1 MTLYIKEPEIIVN
14 FFKYQDTHWIMAHRY
29 CGRCLKNRGRKTS
42 DPLSMMFNSVG
53 ERISVHTVAQALD
66 CAELAEEGTETA
78 LPSPGTVSFIHSL
91 RLAQPCF

>member
-1 MTLYIKEPEIIVN
+1 
-14 FFKYQDTHWIMAHRY
+14 
-29 CGRCLKNRGRKTS
+29 
-42 DPLSMMFNSVG
+42 MMFNSEG

-78 LPSPGTVSFIHSL
+78 LPCHGTVSFIHSL